1 YIAQYTNGARV
12 VAVGIWPTDGFET
25 DYVPSA
31 NREIDHCLSLPP
43 KERMGNDSRDYVIE
57 RLEGYPDEVLA
68 FQQVAWQAPGPDD
81 LPISRDDYVNN
92 PHVIAIST
100 ARAFGIFEDH
110 FITVMIDDPSDQ
122 PPTEEE
128 LRALWDAQVAKM
140 RY

>member
-1 YIAQYTNGARV
+1 M
-12 VAVGIWPTDGFET
+12 
-25 DYVPSA
+25 
-31 NREIDHCLSLPP
+31 PP
-43 KERMGNDSRDYVIE
+43 KERVGDDSEDYVFE
-57 RLEGYPDEVLA
+57 RLEGYPEEVLA
-68 FQQVAWQAPGPDD
+68 FQSVSWNALGRDP
-81 LPISRDDYVNN
+81 LPVLRDDYANTPN
-92 PHVIAIST
+92 IRTNST